1 MAEAQLQQFLE
12 KVRQLNAF
20 VALSEAQP
28 DLREALRQCSQHHE
42 VVALASRFGF
52 DIGRRWGD
60 PGPPVAASS
69 AGATDAAADSNAPF
83 STAPAPAADQPNLLS
98 GPCPPPGEERVET
111 LLSGALSGAQWRL
124 ERIHSCL
131 ASSPE
136 GFWYDQAEFEW
147 VLVLRGSARLQ
158 FADEDRERDLC
169 VGDSLLIT
177 PHRRHRLLAT
187 DPDPGTLWL
196 ALFWTGQ
203 A

>member
-12 KVRQLNAF
+12 KIRQLNAF

-28 DLREALRQCSQHHE
+28 ELREALRACSQHHE
-42 VVALASRFGF
+42 VVELAARFGF

-60 PGPPVAASS
+60 AATPAAAS
-69 AGATDAAADSNAPF
+69 
-83 STAPAPAADQPNLLS
+83 PAPLEGISDQANLLS
-98 GPCPPPGEERVET
+98 GPCPAAGSERVER
-111 LLSGALSGAQWRL
+111 LIAGARWRL

-136 GFWYDQAEFEW
+136 GFWYDQPEFEW

-158 FADEDRERDLC
+158 FADERGERDLC

-196 ALFWTGQ
+196 ALFWSAGD
-203 A
+203 

>member
-20 VALSEAQP
+20 VALSEQQP
-28 DLREALRQCSQHHE
+28 ELREALRQCSQHHE
-42 VVALASRFGF
+42 VVSLAARHGF
-52 DIGRRWGD
+52 EIGRRWGD
-60 PGPPVAASS
+60 
-69 AGATDAAADSNAPF
+69 
-83 STAPAPAADQPNLLS
+83 APAPAAAQTPTASATGDQLNLLS
-98 GPCPPPGEERVET
+98 SPCPTAGQERT
-111 LLSGALSGAQWRL
+111 DPLASGNGWRL

-136 GFWYDQAEFEW
+136 GFWYDQAELEW

-158 FADEDRERDLC
+158 FADEAQVRDLC

-177 PHRRHRLLAT
+177 PHRRHRLVAT

-196 ALFWTGQ
+196 ALFCLAG

>member
-28 DLREALRQCSQHHE
+28 PLRQALQACSHHHE
-42 VVALASRFGF
+42 VVALAATFGF

-60 PGPPVAASS
+60 ASPSEPPQQR
-69 AGATDAAADSNAPF
+69 
-83 STAPAPAADQPNLLS
+83 ADQANLLS
-98 GPCPPPGEERVET
+98 SPCPAPGEERVDT
-111 LLSGALSGAQWRL
+111 LLQGNRWRL

-131 ASSPE
+131 ASSPD
-136 GFWYDQAEFEW
+136 GFWYDQREQEW
-147 VLVLRGSARLQ
+147 VLLLRGSARLQ
-158 FADEDRERDLC
+158 FEDEAEPRDLC
-169 VGDSLLIT
+169 VGDSLLLA

-196 ALFWTGQ
+196 ALFWWDDG
-203 A
+203 

>member
-60 PGPPVAASS
+60 
-69 AGATDAAADSNAPF
+69 GATVATASPSTPDSNG
-83 STAPAPAADQPNLLS
+83 DHRNLLS
-98 GPCPPPGEERVET
+98 GSCPPPGEERVET
-111 LLSGALSGAQWRL
+111 LLSGPQWRL
-124 ERIHSCL
+124 ERIHSNL

-136 GFWYDQAEFEW
+136 GFWYDQSEFEW

-158 FADEDRERDLC
+158 FEDEELERDLC
-169 VGDSLLIT
+169 VGDCLLIT
-177 PHRRHRLLAT
+177 PHRRHRLVAT

-203 A
+203 S